1 MTYQE
6 LVDAQTAYNKLTAL
20 QTYRQTLADASAVD
34 IPPGLVRYSL
44 TLPDDIQTSAIAVVD
59 AAIVAAQAAF
69 DAL

>member
-6 LVDAQTAYNKLTAL
+6 LIDAQTAYNKLTAL
-20 QTYRQTLADASAVD
+20 QAYRQTLADESAVD
-34 IPPGLVRYSL
+34 VPPGIITYSL

-59 AAIVAAQAAF
+59 AAIVAAQAVF